1 MSKILRRPMFRGGPV
16 DSRGTGIT
24 SGLTDKPKRGLV
36 DEPGGYAGVTTGG
49 DLMNKNRFS
58 YFDPNALPGFRNVKR
73 AMPIN
78 DIFGS
83 KDSAGMQLGN
93 TDYLVEKGYL
103 SDVEKKVEDMSMAE
117 LIDYQLGEKGDVF
130 QTGKSGL
137 EKDRPRQ
144 VESTADLTEDEL
156 REYRTTG
163 MTSKNEALEGKSSRP
178 VEVIETAEDNTI
190 IQQPNDPQGNDEQV
204 TDIDARTLMKE
215 NAELF
220 KELLGEANEK
230 KLKDARISDAS
241 DYLLKFFEGSQK
253 EGATVGSSAAD
264 VAAFATSRDSK
275 TERAKAGIEKQD
287 QTAMALAINDYIAGK
302 RSKEQLDMLS
312 KKLDINLKNKLDAID
327 YTAAVATS
335 AEKGKSINKLISD
348 AKADTPYQKI
358 ERGTKDYA
366 DNRGLPIPRTIT
378 SEQIEG
384 DDKTPLVTNTEKLLV
399 EENKN
404 QIFIDKSTKEV
415 FQIVEDSDNPGKF
428 LKKRLY

>member
-36 DEPGGYAGVTTGG
+36 NEPGGYAGELRTGG
-49 DLMNKNRFS
+49 DILKNVDRNFDLF
-58 YFDPNALPGFRNVKR
+58 YQDPNMDQLRAFQSLGMGNPFRNKFDLMGRLTRPAENSIFDKVVD
-73 AMPIN
+73 AAPIVQEQKQ
-78 DIFGS
+78 F
-83 KDSAGMQLGN
+83 
-93 TDYLVEKGYL
+93 EE
-103 SDVEKKVEDMSMAE
+103 DVDTNRQILDNKKFFS
-117 LIDYQLGEKGDVF
+117 GDV
-130 QTGKSGL
+130 
-137 EKDRPRQ
+137 D
-144 VESTADLTEDEL
+144 
-156 REYRTTG
+156 
-163 MTSKNEALEGKSSRP
+163 
-178 VEVIETAEDNTI
+178 EVIKQSTVEEGVPGGGDKNMFANV
-190 IQQPNDPQGNDEQV
+190 QGNNEQV
-204 TDIDARTLMKE
+204 TDIDAKTLMKE

-264 VAAFATSRDSK
+264 VAAFATSKDSK

-287 QTAMALAINDYIAGK
+287 QTAMALAINDYVAGK

-327 YTAAVATS
+327 YTAAVAT
-335 AEKGKSINKLISD
+335 AADKGKSMTKLVGES
-348 AKADTPYQKI
+348 KEDTTSKKI
-358 ERGTKDYA
+358 EGAAREYA
-366 DNRGLPIPRTIT
+366 DNKGLAIPQSIT
-378 SEQIEG
+378 SEEIKG
-384 DDKTPLVTNTEKLLV
+384 DDTTPLVTDTTELLV

-404 QIFIDKSTKEV
+404 QIFIDKATKEV
-415 FQIVEDSDNPGKF
+415 FQVIEDPNNPGEF

>member
-24 SGLTDKPKRGLV
+24 SGLMDGGRVGYNKGKLV
-36 DEPGGYAGVTTGG
+36 LGG
-49 DLMNKNRFS
+49 DLLKNVNAR
-58 YFDPNALPGFRNVKR
+58 FDPFYQDMNMDQLRAFQSLGMGNPFRAEKNMPGRFKNAFTFQDPARNSILDKVISS
-73 AMPIN
+73 APIVQEQEQFEEDVDTN
-78 DIFGS
+78 RQILDNKKFFSGDVDEVIKQS
-83 KDSAGMQLGN
+83 TPVN
-93 TDYLVEKGYL
+93 VEKGVPGDGDANMFA
-103 SDVEKKVEDMSMAE
+103 DV
-117 LIDYQLGEKGDVF
+117 
-130 QTGKSGL
+130 
-137 EKDRPRQ
+137 
-144 VESTADLTEDEL
+144 
-156 REYRTTG
+156 
-163 MTSKNEALEGKSSRP
+163 
-178 VEVIETAEDNTI
+178 
-190 IQQPNDPQGNDEQV
+190 QGNDEQV

-264 VAAFATSRDSK
+264 VAAFATSRDSR

-287 QTAMALAINDYIAGK
+287 QTAMALAINDYVAGK

-312 KKLDINLKNKLDAID
+312 KKLDINLKNKLDSID
-327 YTAAVATS
+327 YSAAVATS
-335 AEKGKSINKLISD
+335 AEKGKSLTKLVGESGE
-348 AKADTPYQKI
+348 DTTSKKI
-358 ERGTKDYA
+358 ESATRQYA
-366 DNRGLPIPRTIT
+366 DNRGLPIPQAIT
-378 SEQIEG
+378 SKEIKG
-384 DDKTPLVTNTEKLLV
+384 DDITPLVSDTTTLLV

-415 FQIVEDSDNPGKF
+415 FQVVEDPNNPGKF

>member
-36 DEPGGYAGVTTGG
+36 NEPGGYAGELRTGG
-49 DLMNKNRFS
+49 DILKNVDRNFDLF
-58 YFDPNALPGFRNVKR
+58 YQDPNMDQLRAFQSLGMGNPFRNKFDLMGRLTRPAENSIFDKVV
-73 AMPIN
+73 AAAPIV
-78 DIFGS
+78 
-83 KDSAGMQLGN
+83 QEQ
-93 TDYLVEKGYL
+93 EKFEE
-103 SDVEKKVEDMSMAE
+103 DVDTNRQILDNKKFFS
-117 LIDYQLGEKGDVF
+117 GDV
-130 QTGKSGL
+130 
-137 EKDRPRQ
+137 D
-144 VESTADLTEDEL
+144 
-156 REYRTTG
+156 
-163 MTSKNEALEGKSSRP
+163 
-178 VEVIETAEDNTI
+178 EVIKQSTVEEGVPGGGDKNMFANV
-190 IQQPNDPQGNDEQV
+190 QGNNEQV
-204 TDIDARTLMKE
+204 TDIDAKTLMKE

-264 VAAFATSRDSK
+264 VAAFATSKDSR

-287 QTAMALAINDYIAGK
+287 QTAMALAINDYVAGK

-327 YTAAVATS
+327 YTAAVAT
-335 AEKGKSINKLISD
+335 AADKGKSITKLVGES
-348 AKADTPYQKI
+348 KEDTTSKKI
-358 ERGTKDYA
+358 EGAAREYA
-366 DNRGLPIPRTIT
+366 DNKGLAIPQSIT
-378 SEQIEG
+378 SEEIKG
-384 DDKTPLVTNTEKLLV
+384 DDTTPLVTDTTELLV

-404 QIFIDKSTKEV
+404 QIFIDKATKEV
-415 FQIVEDSDNPGKF
+415 FQVIEDPNNPGKF